1 MKLRE
6 IRTAKGMTLTQVAEL
21 TNIPYRTL
29 QDIESGKI
37 EKTKYENLYLVAD
50 ALGCS
55 VDELVELPEYRIESH
70 ITNNGNSVLF
80 VTTSRRE
87 AIATYVKY
95 YFETS
100 LDDNESFKRITL
112 YKEDVELCRF
122 QLEKIGNDVVE
133 KHSCNKEY
141 IAYDPIYNYKHKKPF

>member
-55 VDELVELPEYRIESH
+55 VDELVALPEYRIESH
-70 ITNNGNSVLF
+70 ITNKGNSILF
-80 VTTSRRE
+80 ITKSRRE
-87 AIATYVKY
+87 AITTYVKY
-95 YFETS
+95 YLETT
-100 LDDNESFKRITL
+100 LENEQFKRITL
-112 YKEDVELCRF
+112 YKEDVEICRF
-122 QLEKIGNDVVE
+122 QFEQIDNKVVE

-141 IAYDPIYNYKHKKPF
+141 ISYDPIYNYKNKKPF

>member
-55 VDELVELPEYRIESH
+55 VDELVALPEYRIESH
-70 ITNNGNSVLF
+70 ITNKGNSILF
-80 VTTSRRE
+80 ITTSRRE
-87 AIATYVKY
+87 AITTYVNY
-95 YFETS
+95 YLETT
-100 LDDNESFKRITL
+100 LENEQFKRITL
-112 YKEDVELCRF
+112 YKEDVEICRF
-122 QLEKIGNDVVE
+122 QFEQIDNKVVE

-141 IAYDPIYNYKHKKPF
+141 ISYDPIYNYKNKKPF

>member
-6 IRTAKGMTLTQVAEL
+6 IREAKGITLTQVAEL

-50 ALGCS
+50 ALGCL
-55 VDELVELPEYRIESH
+55 VDELVALPEYRIELH
-70 ITNNGNSVLF
+70 ITNKGNSVLF

-87 AIATYVKY
+87 AITTYVKY
-95 YFETS
+95 YLETT
-100 LDDNESFKRITL
+100 LENEPFKRITL

-122 QLEKIGNDVVE
+122 QLEQIGNDVVE

>member
-50 ALGCS
+50 ALDCS
-55 VDELVELPEYRIESH
+55 VDELVALPEYRIESH
-70 ITNNGNSVLF
+70 ITNKGNSILF
-80 VTTSRRE
+80 ITTSRRE
-87 AIATYVKY
+87 AITTYVNY
-95 YFETS
+95 YLETT
-100 LDDNESFKRITL
+100 LENEQFKRITL
-112 YKEDVELCRF
+112 YKEDVEICRF
-122 QLEKIGNDVVE
+122 QLEQIDNKVVE

-141 IAYDPIYNYKHKKPF
+141 ISYDPIYNYKNKKPF